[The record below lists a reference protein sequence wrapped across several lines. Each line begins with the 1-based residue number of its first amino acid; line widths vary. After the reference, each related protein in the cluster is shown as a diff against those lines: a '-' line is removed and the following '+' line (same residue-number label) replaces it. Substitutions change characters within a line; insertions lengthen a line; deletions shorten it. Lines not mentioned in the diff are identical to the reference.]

1 MTSKN
6 LRALAKDYA
15 NGILAKDAYRKAR
28 NELIEGILSG
38 AVEVIPNNY
47 PRTVE
52 HQDLES
58 TGDRT
63 AIFLEREQKQ
73 TPSPQPTK
81 PSKQSQPSSQQITS
95 HPWIIGS
102 AAVAI
107 ICLIVIVVLFAQRKE
122 IPPPVVIDAAPPTA
136 TAELPIPPI
145 QSIKGQ
151 QLIEDFLRQNN
162 WSDESLQR
170 FVTDWQAMNP
180 VEQSDGLA
188 SPAMTQLKNAIYR
201 QFSEERALLN
211 LGDAEKVIARQNSLA
226 GFAQTLGINDPRL
239 VVEGLETQ
247 TTIAMPAEDAVQP
260 IEPAVEE
267 TAAIPQVTEPPEP
280 APIEEK
286 ESGPVTATD
295 APLAETT
302 ETVSPATEE
311 PPAPAEIITAPVPAV
326 EEAATKEIPET
337 PKEAP
342 VTAEV
347 PAKTVAQSVTKNKF
361 ECSKALLKNRKPY
374 CRDVIDGVGNSPTM
388 VVIAGKKFMMGGG
401 KPHEQPTREVD
412 INYPF
417 ALSVHEITNGEYKQ
431 FCDAAQRKCPQQ
443 PWEGKDYPVVNVS
456 WHDAVAYTTW
466 LTEKTGNKH
475 RLPSEAEWEYAARAG
490 TTSQYPFGDE
500 VLITDAV
507 FSDRKLLNSPI
518 PVTDR
523 SINRNKFRLYHMV
536 GNVREWVTDTWHDG
550 YNGAPNDGSAWN
562 DSGDDR
568 VVRGGSYADNADALR
583 SGARFK
589 LQANVADSYTGF
601 RILQEL
607 NE

>member
-170 FVTDWQAMNP
+170 FVTDWQAMSP
-180 VEQSDGLA
+180 VDQSDGLA

-201 QFSEERALLN
+201 QFSEERALFK

-226 GFAQTLGINDPRL
+226 GFAQQSGTNDPRL

-280 APIEEK
+280 APIE
-286 ESGPVTATD
+286 
-295 APLAETT
+295 
-302 ETVSPATEE
+302 
-311 PPAPAEIITAPVPAV
+311 
-326 EEAATKEIPET
+326 
-337 PKEAP
+337 
-342 VTAEV
+342 
-347 PAKTVAQSVTKNKF
+347 
-361 ECSKALLKNRKPY
+361 
-374 CRDVIDGVGNSPTM
+374 
-388 VVIAGKKFMMGGG
+388 
-401 KPHEQPTREVD
+401 
-412 INYPF
+412 
-417 ALSVHEITNGEYKQ
+417 
-431 FCDAAQRKCPQQ
+431 
-443 PWEGKDYPVVNVS
+443 
-456 WHDAVAYTTW
+456 
-466 LTEKTGNKH
+466 
-475 RLPSEAEWEYAARAG
+475 
-490 TTSQYPFGDE
+490 
-500 VLITDAV
+500 
-507 FSDRKLLNSPI
+507 
-518 PVTDR
+518 
-523 SINRNKFRLYHMV
+523 
-536 GNVREWVTDTWHDG
+536 
-550 YNGAPNDGSAWN
+550 
-562 DSGDDR
+562 
-568 VVRGGSYADNADALR
+568 
-583 SGARFK
+583 
-589 LQANVADSYTGF
+589 
-601 RILQEL
+601 
-607 NE
+607 